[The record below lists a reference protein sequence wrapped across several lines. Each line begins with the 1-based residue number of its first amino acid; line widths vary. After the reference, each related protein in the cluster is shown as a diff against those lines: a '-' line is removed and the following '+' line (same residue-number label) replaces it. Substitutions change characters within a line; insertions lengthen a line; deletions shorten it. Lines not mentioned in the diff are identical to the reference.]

1 MQREGTTPRDR
12 AVRPRRLVAL
22 VAALIGGYL
31 LSVATETTASAAA
44 AFWALTIGTIIFVA
58 TLVFLLRQYQPGRD
72 EVSADEVGR
81 ASEWKVARFL
91 RRARE
96 AAPLYLGIRMFA
108 AYEWLGAGWHK
119 LRDDAWMDGG
129 TALQGFWK
137 SAAAVPQQGTPKI
150 SYPVYR
156 SFIQFMLDHDWYT
169 WFAKLI
175 AVGECLIGLGLLFGG
190 LAGIAAAAALLMN
203 FSFIYAGSTSS
214 NPTMILISAMII
226 FGWRVAGWWG
236 LDRFL
241 LPLLSTPWDRAC
253 AVPLPGGAAA
263 GQT

>member
-1 MQREGTTPRDR
+1 MQGDVARPTDDG
-12 AVRPRRLVAL
+12 VRTRRLIAL

-31 LSVATETTASAAA
+31 LTVATETNVSAGAG
-44 AFWALTIGTIIFVA
+44 FWALTIGTIIFVA
-58 TLVFLLRQYQPGRD
+58 TLIFLIRHYHPGVD

-81 ASEWKVARFL
+81 ASEWKVARFV

-129 TALQGFWK
+129 TALQGFWR
-137 SAAAVPQQGTPKI
+137 SAAAVPQQGAPKI

-156 SFIQFMLDHDWYT
+156 SIIQFMLDNEWYT

-190 LAGIAAAAALLMN
+190 LAGIAAAFALLMN

-214 NPTMILISAMII
+214 NPTMILISAVII

-241 LPLLSTPWDRAC
+241 LPLLSTPWDRARE
-253 AVPLPGGAAA
+253 VPRAGGVAPRRA
-263 GQT
+263 